1 MGFHKRYISDSQ
13 LINLYRDHGTQAI
26 KKLYT
31 EDMVVNTGDL
41 GFHIQ
46 DILSIGLLTD
56 SDKWDK
62 ISHLLFNASLK
73 VNKLGIL

>member
-1 MGFHKRYISDSQ
+1 MGFHKRYISDNQ
-13 LINLYRDHGTQAI
+13 LIDLYNEHGAPAI

-56 SDKWDK
+56 SDKWNK